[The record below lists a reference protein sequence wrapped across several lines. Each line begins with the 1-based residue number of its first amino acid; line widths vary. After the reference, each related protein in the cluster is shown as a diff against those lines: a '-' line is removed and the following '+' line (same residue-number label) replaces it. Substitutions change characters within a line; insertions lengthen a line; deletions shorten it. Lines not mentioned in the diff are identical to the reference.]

1 MGKNIKFIYLYRD
14 AGNYK
19 NWGEVVFYNKNK
31 LPKELIKQ
39 MISENLIQRMFFV
52 ASDLKVRDLQFPKID
67 NDIDHDA

>member
-31 LPKELIKQ
+31 LPKESVRELGIQSINCKVKLQLRHNCQ
-39 MISENLIQRMFFV
+39 MLSL
-52 ASDLKVRDLQFPKID
+52 L
-67 NDIDHDA
+67 